1 MRARGFT
8 LIELLVAV
16 TIVAILTAV
25 AYPAYRNHVIRSQL
39 VDATA
44 ALADTRVRME
54 QFYADNRNYASG
66 ELCGVNPLPT
76 LERFVLSCVLSNGN
90 QAYKITATG
99 NTGSPVAGFSYSI
112 DQVNTRKT
120 ESWTS
125 SWGAVP
131 ATGATRWLIK
141 KE

>member
-54 QFYADNRNYASG
+54 QFYADNRTYASG
-66 ELCGVNPLPT
+66 ENCGVNPLPT
-76 LERFVLSCVLSNGN
+76 LERFTLSCVLSNSN
-90 QAYKITATG
+90 QSYKITATG
-99 NTGSPVAGFSYSI
+99 NSDSPVTGFSYSI
-112 DQVNTRKT
+112 DQANTRKT
-120 ESWTS
+120 ESWAGA
-125 SWGAVP
+125 WGSVP
-131 ATGATRWLIK
+131 ANGATRWLIK
-141 KE
+141 K